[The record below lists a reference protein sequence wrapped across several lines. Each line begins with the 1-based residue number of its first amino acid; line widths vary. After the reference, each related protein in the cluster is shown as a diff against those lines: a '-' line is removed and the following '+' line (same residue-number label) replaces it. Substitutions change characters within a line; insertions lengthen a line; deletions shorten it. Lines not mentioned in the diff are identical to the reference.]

1 MRVARWDTLKH
12 AGLTTRA
19 VLLAGFG
26 GLLLLMAFA
35 GFDAV
40 SILRQIQARNETIR
54 DMFLVRT
61 NALEQIRS
69 DLYLSG
75 TYVRD
80 YLLEPDP
87 AAADRHRASLE
98 QTRVRMTKAIAVYQ
112 QLLPAPE
119 APAFS
124 NLRHD
129 LDQYWNALDPILR
142 WTPLQRAQLGYPF
155 LRDDL
160 FPRRTNMLRVAGQI
174 AAINEQQLTAGNRQV
189 GELFAQFRRRLGTT
203 LAVTLGLGLLL
214 AAFSMVRILGLQRES
229 SARYAEIAKARLE
242 LKDLSARLV
251 DAQENERRAVSREL
265 HDEVGQSLS
274 ALLVELGNLSATRAE
289 DWHGHLATIRTLAEN
304 SVNAVR
310 NMALLLRPSMLD
322 DFGLLPALQWQ
333 AREVSK
339 RTGMRVD
346 IAAENVS
353 EDLPEQH
360 KTCVYRVVQEALH
373 NCSRH
378 AAART
383 VRVTVKQEPHRIHLA
398 VQDDGKGFEPRQR
411 GLGLLGMEERV
422 THLGGEFQVESTP
435 GHGTILNIVLPLVS

>member
-1 MRVARWDTLKH
+1 MSLKH
-12 AGLTTRA
+12 AGLNTRA

-26 GLLLLMAFA
+26 GLLILMAFA

-40 SILRQIQARNETIR
+40 SVLRQIQARNETIR
-54 DMFLVRT
+54 NNFLARS
-61 NALEQIRS
+61 NALDQIRA

-87 AAADRHRASLE
+87 AAADRHRGSLE
-98 QTRVRMTKAIAVYQ
+98 QTKLRMARAIAAYQ
-112 QLLPAPE
+112 DLLPAPE

-124 NLRHD
+124 NLRRE
-129 LDQYWNALDPILR
+129 LDQYWNALDPPLR
-142 WTPLQRAQLGYPF
+142 WTPRQRAQFGYPF

-174 AAINEQQLTAGNRQV
+174 AAINEQQLTGGNQQV
-189 GELFAQFRRRLGTT
+189 GELFSQFRKRLGVT
-203 LAVTLGLGLLL
+203 LAITLGLGLLL
-214 AAFSMVRILGLQRES
+214 AAFSMARILGLERES
-229 SARYAEIAKARLE
+229 STRYQEIAKARLE

-251 DAQENERRAVSREL
+251 EAQENERRTISREL

-274 ALLVELGNLSATRAE
+274 ALLVELGNLSAARAE
-289 DWHGHLATIRTLAEN
+289 EWRGHLDAIKKLAEN

-339 RTGMRVD
+339 RTGMRVN

-353 EDLPEQH
+353 EDLPEEH

-378 AAART
+378 ADASM
-383 VRVTVKQEPHRIHLA
+383 VRVTVRQEPHLIHLA

-435 GHGTILNIVLPLVS
+435 GHGTILNVVLPLAS